1 MASRLQ
7 SELKQRKP
15 FTSLEVE
22 AYLNLARTADRL
34 SRAVEALLSGHDL
47 TQVQYNVLR
56 ILRGAEP
63 EGLPCGEV
71 AARLVTHDPD
81 VTRLLDRLERRELVL
96 RSRSATDRRQVW
108 ARITPAGL
116 TLLAAMTDDESLDA
130 LHRRQFAPLSRD
142 ELSTLIRLL
151 EAIRPPDAP
160 RS

>member
-1 MASRLQ
+1 MPSRLQ

-22 AYLNLARTADRL
+22 AYLNLARTTDRL
-34 SRAVEALLSGHDL
+34 GRAVEALLGEHDL

-56 ILRGAEP
+56 ILRGAQP
-63 EGLPCGEV
+63 DGLPCGEV

-81 VTRLLDRLERRELVL
+81 VTRLLDRLERRGLVA

-108 ARITPAGL
+108 TRITPAGL
-116 TLLAAMTDDESLDA
+116 ALLSSMKDDETLGA
-130 LHRRQFAPLSRD
+130 LHRRQFAALSRD
-142 ELSTLIRLL
+142 ELATLIHLL

>member
-116 TLLAAMTDDESLDA
+116 TLLAAMKDDESLVA

-142 ELSTLIRLL
+142 ELSTLIHLL